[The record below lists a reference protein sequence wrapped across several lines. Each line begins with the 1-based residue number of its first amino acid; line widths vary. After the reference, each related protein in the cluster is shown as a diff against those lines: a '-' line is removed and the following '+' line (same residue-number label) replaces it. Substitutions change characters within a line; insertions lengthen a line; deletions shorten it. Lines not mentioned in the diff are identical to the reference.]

1 MDQTFKNIR
10 VIKTGINVSKILK
23 QLEEH
28 PEDWGAVRQIDGAQS
43 MLDRG
48 FPEVEAG
55 VLQLVMGGIENEEQ
69 YVGDTEICIPTP
81 ACKNHT
87 QILAFLTRHFGRFSR
102 CGFLSLPVGGKVGKH
117 IDMGSY
123 YQTRDRYHL
132 SIQGRYKYMVGDEEV
147 IVEPGTL
154 LWFNNK
160 LEHGAENIGDG
171 IRITFVFDLPHSKQ
185 NP

>member
-48 FPEVEAG
+48 FPQVEAG

-87 QILAFLTRHFGRFSR
+87 QILAFLTRHFGRLVVV
-102 CGFLSLPVGGKVGKH
+102 GF
-117 IDMGSY
+117 Y
-123 YQTRDRYHL
+123 RYQL
-132 SIQGRYKYMVGDEEV
+132 VV
-147 IVEPGTL
+147 
-154 LWFNNK
+154 K
-160 LEHGAENIGDG
+160 LVNI
-171 IRITFVFDLPHSKQ
+171 
-185 NP
+185 